1 MNKKTIVIIL
11 FAFMVQNLTSQE
23 RCVDVAYEF
32 SLGKYNILVSSVNIY
47 SQPYLTSSVIGGLDL
62 HSEIEIIETVENSQ
76 TTMEGATHYWYK
88 IRFNNDTGYVWG
100 GYIAKETSV
109 FDFDDTKVYCYYRVS
124 SIVKYG
130 NNRFVPSVMPNDIFV
145 YFNDRRINNN
155 VIEEG
160 YKEFGKNYR
169 GEQIRDKCYFVI
181 LERENF
187 ILKKFILFGH
197 SGDGYIDQYYIKEN
211 GEIVYGGH
219 MWACD

>member
-1 MNKKTIVIIL
+1 MNMNKKTIVIIL
-11 FAFMVQNLTSQE
+11 LAFLVQNLTSQE

-32 SLGKYNILVSSVNIY
+32 SLGKYNIL
-47 SQPYLTSSVIGGLDL
+47 
-62 HSEIEIIETVENSQ
+62 
-76 TTMEGATHYWYK
+76 
-88 IRFNNDTGYVWG
+88 
-100 GYIAKETSV
+100 
-109 FDFDDTKVYCYYRVS
+109 
-124 SIVKYG
+124 
-130 NNRFVPSVMPNDIFV
+130 VPSVMPNDIFV